1 MLRRP
6 PRSTRTDT
14 LFPYPPLFRSI
25 GLGLWLAS
33 SPLIFGIADAD
44 SVASRVATVTA
55 ERGLA
60 SIEWRA
66 MALAWSDVASGLL
79 IALFGILSLSK
90 RTACFGQWASCFAGL
105 WLLFAPLVFWAP
117 TGVVY
122 STDMLVGTLVLA
134 FSVLVPIDRKS
145 VVWGKSVS

>member
-1 MLRRP
+1 MCFVFYCNLYARVIHRLTHSVP
-6 PRSTRTDT
+6 PRLSSELRWTHFAT
-14 LFPYPPLFRSI
+14 I

-33 SPLIFGIADAD
+33 SPLIFGIGDAD

-66 MALAWSDVASGLL
+66 MALAWSDVASCLL

-90 RTACFGQWASCFAGL
+90 RTAWFGQWASCFAGL

-117 TGVVY
+117 TAAV
-122 STDMLVGTLVLA
+122 
-134 FSVLVPIDRKS
+134 DRKS
-145 VVWGKSVS
+145 TRLNSSH